1 MMLLKMNK
9 IIILLL
15 LLFSFP
21 IVKAQCQGCL
31 FNDKCID
38 IGEQRI
44 STTGSQVYCGNNHNM
59 VPAKSDGES
68 CQENYECINFYCKN
82 NQCSSVPIPVEE
94 KSNYFNFAIYS
105 LIFILILS
113 LIYYLY
119 KSNILSSIIK
129 IKKEP
134 KKEALE
140 KKPKFGLPSISS
152 YSSRYK
158 SPLEKE
164 LKKTS
169 EELKRLSKKK

>member
-1 MMLLKMNK
+1 MMRLKMNK
-9 IIILLL
+9 VIILLL

-31 FNDKCID
+31 FNNKCID
-38 IGEQRI
+38 LGEQRI
-44 STTGSQVYCGNNHNM
+44 SSAGSQQYCSSTHNM

-82 NQCSSVPIPVEE
+82 NQCSSVPILVEE
-94 KSNYFNFAIYS
+94 KPNSFNFTIYG

-119 KSNILSSIIK
+119 KSNIISSIIK
-129 IKKEP
+129 IKKEGN
-134 KKEALE
+134 KETE
-140 KKPKFGLPSISS
+140 KKPKMKLSNISFYNS
-152 YSSRYK
+152 KYK

-169 EELKRLSKKK
+169 EELKTLSKKK

>member
-1 MMLLKMNK
+1 MVLLKMNK

-15 LLFSFP
+15 LLFTFP

-31 FNDKCID
+31 FNNKCID
-38 IGEQRI
+38 LGEQRI
-44 STTGSQVYCGNNHNM
+44 SSIGSQQYCSSTHNM
-59 VPAKSDGES
+59 VPAKSDGEP

-82 NQCSSVPIPVEE
+82 NQCSSVPIPIEE
-94 KSNYFNFAIYS
+94 KPNSFNFAIYG

-129 IKKEP
+129 IKKEG
-134 KKEALE
+134 KKETE
-140 KKPKFGLPSISS
+140 KKPKITLPNISFYAS
-152 YSSRYK
+152 KYK
-158 SPLEKE
+158 TPLEKE

-169 EELKRLSKKK
+169 EELKTLSKKR